1 MSETIRIKFT
11 RTGPVSYIGHLD
23 LLRYFQKI
31 IAKSGIDIKYSQG
44 FNPHQLVSFAYPLGV
59 SMETLGD
66 YMDMEV
72 ESFES
77 TDSIVESLNSVMNE
91 GITVVSA
98 SVVPEGEPTAMASV
112 FMADYDVFT
121 DGIFDENEI
130 SDYLAR
136 KEIFILKESKKGQ
149 TESDIR
155 PGIKEL
161 KSFDGGLF
169 MRLSSGSSLNVKPA
183 SVIET
188 LNSFTGKNV
197 SIDLIR
203 RLEIYKGDENGIKP
217 LGEY

>member
-59 SMETLGD
+59 SMETHGD

-72 ESFES
+72 ESYES
-77 TDSIVESLNSVMNE
+77 TDAIVNSLNSVMNE

-112 FMADYDVFT
+112 YMADYDVFI
-121 DGIFDENEI
+121 DGTYDDNEI
-130 SDYLAR
+130 KDYLSQ
-136 KEIFILKESKKGQ
+136 KEILIIKDSKKGQ
-149 TESDIR
+149 VESDIR

-161 KSFDGGLF
+161 RTEGDKLF
-169 MRLSSGSSLNVKPA
+169 MKLSSGSSLNVKPA
-183 SVIET
+183 SVVDT
-188 LNSFTGKNV
+188 LNAFKGKNRE
-197 SIDLIR
+197 INLIR

-217 LGEY
+217 LGEF

>member
-59 SMETLGD
+59 SMETHGD

-72 ESFES
+72 ESYES
-77 TDSIVESLNSVMNE
+77 TDAIVNSLNSVMNE

-112 FMADYDVFT
+112 YMADYDVFI
-121 DGIFDENEI
+121 DGTYDDNEI
-130 SDYLAR
+130 KDYLSQ
-136 KEIFILKESKKGQ
+136 KEILIIKDSKKGQ
-149 TESDIR
+149 VESDIR

-161 KSFDGGLF
+161 RIEGDKLF
-169 MRLSSGSSLNVKPA
+169 MKLSSGSSLNVKPA
-183 SVIET
+183 SVVDT
-188 LNSFTGKNV
+188 LNAFTGKNRE
-197 SIDLIR
+197 INLIR
-203 RLEIYKGDENGIKP
+203 RLEIYKGNENGIKP
-217 LGEY
+217 LGEF

>member
-59 SMETLGD
+59 SMETHGD

-72 ESFES
+72 ESYES
-77 TDSIVESLNSVMNE
+77 TDAIVNSLNSVMNE

-112 FMADYDVFT
+112 YMADYDVFI
-121 DGIFDENEI
+121 DGTYDDNEI
-130 SDYLAR
+130 KDYLSQ
-136 KEIFILKESKKGQ
+136 KEILIIKDSKKGQ
-149 TESDIR
+149 VESDIR

-161 KSFDGGLF
+161 RTEGDKLF
-169 MRLSSGSSLNVKPA
+169 MKLSSGSSLNVKPA
-183 SVIET
+183 SVVDT
-188 LNSFTGKNV
+188 LNAFTGKNRE
-197 SIDLIR
+197 INLIR

-217 LGEY
+217 LGEF

>member
-59 SMETLGD
+59 SMETHGD

-72 ESFES
+72 ESYES
-77 TDSIVESLNSVMNE
+77 TDAIVNSLNSVMNE

-112 FMADYDVFT
+112 YMADYDVFI
-121 DGIFDENEI
+121 DGTYDDNEI
-130 SDYLAR
+130 KDYLSQ
-136 KEIFILKESKKGQ
+136 KEILIIKDSKKGQ
-149 TESDIR
+149 VESDIR

-161 KSFDGGLF
+161 RIEGDKLF
-169 MRLSSGSSLNVKPA
+169 MKLSSGSSLNVKPA
-183 SVIET
+183 SVVDT
-188 LNSFTGKNV
+188 LNAFTGKNRE
-197 SIDLIR
+197 INLIR

-217 LGEY
+217 LGEF